1 MKARFICFNAQ
12 WDIGTKMVKE
22 WKKWQTFYKYAY
34 NKNLQN
40 VKKKKR
46 KDIDNI
52 ALSFTSNKVL
62 SFIHDRK

>member
-40 VKKKKR
+40 VKKKEKR
-46 KDIDNI
+46 YWQHSTI
-52 ALSFTSNKVL
+52 
-62 SFIHDRK
+62 IHNYMYQYIK